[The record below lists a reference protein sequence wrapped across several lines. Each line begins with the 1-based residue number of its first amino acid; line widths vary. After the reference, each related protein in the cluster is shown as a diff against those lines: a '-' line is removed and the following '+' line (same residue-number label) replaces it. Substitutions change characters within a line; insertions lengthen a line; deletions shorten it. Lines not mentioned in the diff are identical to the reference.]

1 MIYFAI
7 DQSSNV
13 SGYSVWKDKEL
24 IEWGKVQFEGEFV
37 FRVIELKKW
46 IFSKIEEFDEDE
58 VEVIIEEIQEQT
70 NAQTFKKLAMLQGA
84 ILVALT
90 EAEIKYHLVYAAQW
104 KSFVSI
110 KSNNRAEQ
118 KRDAQ
123 RYVLEKYGK
132 KVTQDEAD
140 AICMGEYIVF
150 GIKNWGR

>member
-1 MIYFAI
+1 VIYLAI

-24 IEWGKVQFEGEFV
+24 VEWGKVQFDGEFI

-46 IFSKIEEFDEDE
+46 ILNKIEEYEEEE
-58 VEVIIEEIQEQT
+58 VEVVIEEIQEQS

-90 EAEIKYHLVYAAQW
+90 EVDIKYHLVYASQW
-104 KSFVSI
+104 KSAANI
-110 KSNNRAEQ
+110 KGQSRTEQ
-118 KRDAQ
+118 KRNTQ
-123 RYVLEKYGK
+123 NYVLEKFGK

-140 AICMGEYIVF
+140 AICMGEYISRK
-150 GIKNWGR
+150 IENWGR

>member
-1 MIYFAI
+1 MIYLAI

-13 SGYSVWKDKEL
+13 SGYSVWQNEEL
-24 IEWGKVQFEGEFV
+24 VEWGKVQFEGEFIS
-37 FRVIELKKW
+37 RVIELKNW
-46 IFSKIEEFDEDE
+46 MFSKIEEYEEEE
-58 VEVIIEEIQEQT
+58 VEVIIEEIQEQA

-84 ILVALT
+84 LLVSLE
-90 EAEIKYHLVYAAQW
+90 EAEIKYHLVYATQW
-104 KSFVSI
+104 KSFVHI
-110 KSNNRAEQ
+110 KSQGRAEQ

-123 RYVLEKYGK
+123 KYVLEKYGK

>member
-1 MIYFAI
+1 VIYFAI

-13 SGYSVWKDKEL
+13 SGYSVWQNKEL

-46 IFSKIEEFDEDE
+46 IFNKIEEFDEDE
-58 VEVIIEEIQEQT
+58 VEVIIEEIQEQA

-104 KSFVSI
+104 KSFVNI
-110 KSNNRAEQ
+110 KSNNRTEQ

-123 RYVLEKYGK
+123 KYVLEKYGK